1 MVGGGEGAVGV
12 AEGDPGGEGG
22 EEEAAEEE
30 GAPGGKGESC
40 DTYFRESWSGG
51 GEDLEREKEP
61 KSGVS

>member
-1 MVGGGEGAVGV
+1 MGAAG
-12 AEGDPGGEGG
+12 GDPGGEGV

-40 DTYFRESWSGG
+40 DTCFRESWSGE

-61 KSGVS
+61 KLGVSQAQH